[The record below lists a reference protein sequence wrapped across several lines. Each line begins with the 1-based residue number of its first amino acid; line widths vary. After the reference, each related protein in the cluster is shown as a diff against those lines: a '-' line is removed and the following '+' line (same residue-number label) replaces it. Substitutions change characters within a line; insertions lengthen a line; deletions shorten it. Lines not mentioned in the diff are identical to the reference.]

1 MISFKEYI
9 LIEANQYPAWV
20 KTTVLLLTLKIKTLE
35 NQIKNENDVVK
46 KINLLTTQ
54 LKLSSYVS
62 TLGIAVD
69 TKDKTLVK
77 VNF

>member
-1 MISFKEYI
+1 MISFKDYL
-9 LIEANQYPAWV
+9 LIEENQYPSWIN
-20 KTTVLLLTLKIKTLE
+20 TTVLLLTFKIKNLE
-35 NQIKNENDVVK
+35 TQIKNERDVVK

-62 TLGIAVD
+62 SLGIAVD

-77 VNF
+77 LN

>member
-1 MISFKEYI
+1 MISFKDYL
-9 LIEANQYPAWV
+9 LIEQGAYPTWV
-20 KTTVLLLTLKIKTLE
+20 KDTALLLTLKIRNLE
-35 NQIKNENDVVK
+35 NQIKNEKDIVK

-62 TLGIAVD
+62 SLGIAVD

-77 VNF
+77 LN

>member
-1 MISFKEYI
+1 MISFKDYL
-9 LIEANQYPAWV
+9 LIEENQYPSWV
-20 KTTVLLLTLKIKTLE
+20 KTTVLLLTFKIKNLE
-35 NQIKNENDVVK
+35 TQIKNERDVVK

-62 TLGIAVD
+62 SLGIAVD

-77 VNF
+77 LN

>member
-1 MISFKEYI
+1 MISFKEY
-9 LIEANQYPAWV
+9 LLLEENQYPAWV

-35 NQIKNENDVVK
+35 NQIKNEKDVVK